1 MTLRKIT
8 TLFFVLSIFI
18 SNAVAQNLVNAQLAF
33 EAAETIF
40 SKPFIDIDEWR
51 DVPVRHHYI
60 HGGFEGTDTRFS
72 FYFPEK
78 NNYEGHFFQYVTPVP
93 DSENLSQGQEGE
105 ADKIGFCVT
114 HGAYFI
120 ETNGGGATYTYG
132 SSVDPLI
139 GAYKANAACA
149 QFSKVVAEKLYGK
162 HRTYGYIFGGSGGAY
177 RTIGAIE
184 NNVGVWDGAV
194 PYVIGSPMAI
204 PNMFTIRMHAMR
216 ILRDDF
222 PQILD
227 AVEPGGSGDMYAG
240 LNKEQ
245 KEALEEATKMGFYP
259 PSWYAHATMGIHAF
273 GVLYP
278 GVAMADPTYFTD
290 FWNVP
295 GYFGHD
301 HPESFKNDRIQHE
314 AKIAQTL
321 TLAEAQ
327 KMDLPVAAMPGQ
339 ARGTADQ
346 AWQNMEQKE
355 QEIPVALQLET
366 KMPEVQFL
374 GGDLII
380 KTGDAAGQSI
390 PLRTITDDVVVFGA
404 ASEDILSKLTV
415 GDVVQ
420 VDNSNFLAAQTYHRH
435 QVPKEGYPTWDQFRD
450 ADGNPIYPQRPM
462 VLGPMFAMGASGVI
476 PNGSIK
482 GKVIALENLW
492 DTEALP
498 WQGDWYRQQVQKSL
512 GEKTDDNFR
521 LWYSDHANH
530 ADFPFPGDPKY
541 IVSYLGVL
549 QQALLDLSNWVEKGI
564 EPAVTSNYKV
574 VDGQVIVPETADERG
589 GIQPVADVTINGS
602 KRADISAGESVTLK
616 AIVEIP
622 KGQGNLVYAAWDFDG
637 SGEYKDVVD
646 LEDVKVSDD
655 GSHVEFLQKQT
666 FTKPGTHFPVLR
678 VAAQRKGD
686 AETPFARIYNLDRV
700 RVVVE

>member
-1 MTLRKIT
+1 MRSFQ
-8 TLFFVLSIFI
+8 LFLALMLLTSFSQAQSNFVNTS
-18 SNAVAQNLVNAQLAF
+18 F
-33 EAAETIF
+33 EFQTKDSMF
-40 SKPFIDIDEWR
+40 SKPFVDVDEWR
-51 DVPVRHHYI
+51 DNPVRHRYI
-60 HGGFEGTDTRFS
+60 HGGFEGTQTRFS

-78 NNYEGHFFQYVTPVP
+78 EFYLGHFFQYVTPVP
-93 DSENLSQGQEGE
+93 DSENLSIGAEGE
-105 ADKIGFCVT
+105 ADKIGFSVS

-132 SSVDPLI
+132 SNLDPLI
-139 GAYKANAACA
+139 GAYKANAASA
-149 QFSKVVAEKLYGK
+149 QFSKVVAASLYGA

-216 ILRDDF
+216 ILSDKF

-227 AVEPGGSGDMYAG
+227 AVEPGGSGHMYAG
-240 LNKEQ
+240 LNDEQ
-245 KEALEEATKMGFYP
+245 KAALEEATIMGFNP
-259 PSWYAHATMGIHAF
+259 ESWYAHSTMGIHAF

-278 GVAMADPTYFTD
+278 GILMADPGYFKE
-290 FWNVP
+290 FWTTP
-295 GYFGHD
+295 GYYGHD

-314 AKIAQTL
+314 AKLAQTI
-321 TLAEAQ
+321 TLAEGQ
-327 KMDLPVAAMPGQ
+327 KMGLPVAAMPGQ

-346 AWQNMEQKE
+346 AWKNMEQKE
-355 QEIPVALQLET
+355 QEIPVAVKLDS

-380 KTGDAAGQSI
+380 KTGEAAGQTI
-390 PLRTITDDVVVFGA
+390 PLRTITDEVVVFGA
-404 ASEDILSKLTV
+404 AGEDILSKLKV

-450 ADGNPIYPQRPM
+450 TDGNPIYPQRPM
-462 VLGPMFAMGASGVI
+462 VLGPMFAMGASGVL
-476 PNGSIK
+476 PNGNIK

-498 WQGDWYRQQVQKSL
+498 WQGDWYRQQVQKQL

-521 LWYSDHANH
+521 LWYTDHANH
-530 ADFPFPGDPKY
+530 GDFPVPGDPDY

-549 QQALLDLSNWVEKGI
+549 QQALLDLSAWVEKGI
-564 EPAVTSNYKV
+564 EPAATTNYKV
-574 VDGQVIVPETADERG
+574 INGQVIIPATANERA
-589 GIQPVADVTINGS
+589 GIQPVVNVTINGG
-602 KRADISAGESVTLK
+602 KRADISAGESVMLS
-616 AIVEIP
+616 ALIEIP
-622 KGQGNLVYAAWDFDG
+622 DGTGKLVYAAWDFDG
-637 SGEYKDVVD
+637 SGQYRNIVD
-646 LEDVKVSDD
+646 LSKAKITED
-655 GSHVEFLQKQT
+655 GSHIEITIKQK
-666 FTKPGTHFPVLR
+666 FTEKGTYFPALR
-678 VAAQRKGD
+678 VASQRNGD
-686 AETPFARIYNLDRV
+686 TETPFTRIHNLDRV
-700 RVVVE
+700 RVVVQ